1 MPPPMCCIFT
11 RFARS
16 SRSGSCARTARRLP
30 RPVSPSCRPGPA
42 STLPAGTT
50 PTFLPTARKRLARLR
65 AMADATGRQAG
76 PKRLYHAQGPRLTG
90 VAVPDSGLHGSR
102 GFCPSSSAG
111 RGDPRRGGSGV
122 RHGPGGGGRAYARRS
137 CCRARGVAPPFA
149 PGAHHAHP
157 GAGKRACAASG
168 DRRHDR
174 GKQLPERAGPRHGEF
189 HRRRACHGQFRN
201 CPATTVIAPTA
212 CRPSA
217 RSSASGDPRIID
229 LETIVAQLRISADQS
244 LEITATRGTYN
255 SAEETLLLADGIDVV
270 TNDGETATFGTL
282 DITLKTGTIRSDDP
296 VELTSSFG
304 ALRAGR
310 MQFDQDNGT
319 LTFTQ
324 GIQMTIQPP
333 QSETTQ

>member
-1 MPPPMCCIFT
+1 MDQEA
-11 RFARS
+11 FAHRHPQAGGIPGEADQVS
-16 SRSGSCARTARRLP
+16 GTDRAAEAGRTPGVRAAARAASRRHSRRVRIMRIL
-30 RPVSPSCRPGPA
+30 VPA
-42 STLPAGTT
+42 SGLVLLLVIAGMIGVSNYLNGLGLGTVS
-50 PTFLPTARKRLARLR
+50 FTADGLV
-65 AMADATGRQAG
+65 M
-76 PKRLYHAQGPRLTG
+76 
-90 VAVPDSGLHGSR
+90 DSPELSGNDGDRSYR
-102 GFCPSSSAG
+102 VSA
-111 RGDPRRGGSGV
+111 
-122 RHGPGGGGRAYARRS
+122 
-137 CCRARGVAPPFA
+137 
-149 PGAHHAHP
+149 
-157 GAGKRACAASG
+157 KRAIQRIS
-168 DRRHDR
+168 
-174 GKQLPERAGPRHGEF
+174 
-189 HRRRACHGQFRN
+189 
-201 CPATTVIAPTA
+201 
-212 CRPSA
+212 
-217 RSSASGDPRIID
+217 DPRIID